1 MNLDAKKH
9 YPKDWVVLQNRVV
22 ECFRAMS
29 LDEKRLFIMATPLA
43 RTTKVSSNEPIFISS
58 SEFAIECGI
67 DLSTAYTALEAASDR
82 LFTRFFGY
90 TAENGDRVKMRWV
103 NKVIYKAGQGGSEL
117 YFSDEV
123 LLLLREFDALNPYTK
138 YKKEVVL
145 RLKKDYSLDFY
156 HLAKKHQAMGG
167 FQISLDELFQQL
179 GLPESYRTRMNN
191 LKYRVI
197 EPSLNEIT
205 ANTDIDLSY
214 ENVKRGRSVVGFKFT
229 VKEKPKPKVIETGRD
244 KNTIDM
250 FCKLTDAQI
259 QKYSSI
265 LSKVSDISDLS
276 TFPDYSTF
284 AQWIANILR
293 DPKSVREETAKRIFK
308 ALRTHTDF
316 GSITND

>member
-1 MNLDAKKH
+1 MDLDIKKH
-9 YPKDWVVLQNRVV
+9 YPKDWIVLQNRVV
-22 ECFRAMS
+22 ECYRSMS

-43 RTTKVSSNEPIFISS
+43 RTTKISSNDPVFISS
-58 SEFAIECGI
+58 SEFSKECGI
-67 DLSTAYTALEAASDR
+67 DLSTAYTALELASER

-90 TAENGDRVKMRWV
+90 TNAEGDRVKMRWL

-117 YFSDEV
+117 YFTDEV

-156 HLAKKHQAMGG
+156 HLAKKHQTMGG
-167 FQISLDELFQQL
+167 FQISLDELFEQL
-179 GLPESYRTRMNN
+179 GLPESYQDLSN
-191 LKYRVI
+191 LKKRVI
-197 EPSLNEIT
+197 KPSLDEIT
-205 ANTDIDLSY
+205 TNTDIDLTY

-229 VKEKPKPKVIETGRD
+229 VREKPKPKVIETGRD

-250 FCKLTDAQI
+250 FCKLTDAQV

-284 AQWIANILR
+284 AQWISNILR

-316 GSITND
+316 KD

>member
-1 MNLDAKKH
+1 MELDAKKH

-22 ECFRAMS
+22 ECFKSMT

-43 RTTKVSSNEPIFISS
+43 RTTKISSNDPIFISS
-58 SEFAIECGI
+58 SEFSKECGI
-67 DLSTAYTALEAASDR
+67 DLSTAYTALELASER

-90 TAENGDRVKMRWV
+90 TNAEGDRVKMRWL

-117 YFSDEV
+117 YFTDEV

-156 HLAKKHQAMGG
+156 HLAKKHQTMGG
-167 FQISLDELFQQL
+167 FQISLDELFEQL
-179 GLPESYRTRMNN
+179 GLPESYKRLDN
-191 LKYRVI
+191 LKNRVI
-197 EPSLNEIT
+197 EPSLDEIT
-205 ANTDIDLSY
+205 TNTDIDLTY

-229 VKEKPKPKVIETGRD
+229 VREKPKPKVIETGRD

-316 GSITND
+316 KTN

>member
-1 MNLDAKKH
+1 MALDKKH

-22 ECFRAMS
+22 ECYRSMS

-43 RTTKVSSNEPIFISS
+43 RTTKISSNDPIFISS
-58 SEFAIECGI
+58 SEFSKECGI
-67 DLSTAYTALEAASDR
+67 DLSTAYTALELASER

-90 TAENGDRVKMRWV
+90 TAENGDRVKMRWL

-156 HLAKKHQAMGG
+156 HLAKKHQTMGG
-167 FQISLDELFQQL
+167 FQISLDELFEQL
-179 GLPESYRTRMNN
+179 GLPESYQDLSN
-191 LKYRVI
+191 LKKRVI
-197 EPSLNEIT
+197 KPSLDEIT
-205 ANTDIDLSY
+205 TNTDIDLTY

-229 VKEKPKPKVIETGRD
+229 VREKPKPKVIETGRD

-316 GSITND
+316 KD

>member
-1 MNLDAKKH
+1 MALDKKH

-22 ECFRAMS
+22 ECYRSMS

-43 RTTKVSSNEPIFISS
+43 RTTKISSNDPIFISS
-58 SEFAIECGI
+58 SEFSKECGI
-67 DLSTAYTALEAASDR
+67 DLSTAYTALELASER

-90 TAENGDRVKMRWV
+90 TAENGDRVKMRWL

-156 HLAKKHQAMGG
+156 HLAKKHQTMGG
-167 FQISLDELFQQL
+167 FQISLDELFEQL
-179 GLPESYRTRMNN
+179 GLPESYRRIGN
-191 LKYRVI
+191 LKDRVI
-197 EPSLNEIT
+197 KPSLEEIT

-229 VKEKPKPKVIETGRD
+229 VREKPKPKVIETGRD
-244 KNTIDM
+244 KNTVDM

-284 AQWIANILR
+284 AQWISNILR
-293 DPKSVREETAKRIFK
+293 DPKSVREETAKRIFS
-308 ALRTHTDF
+308 ALRKHTDF
-316 GSITND
+316 KKGM

>member
-167 FQISLDELFQQL
+167 FQISLDELFEQL
-179 GLPESYRTRMNN
+179 GLPESYQDLSN
-191 LKYRVI
+191 LKKRVI
-197 EPSLNEIT
+197 KPSLDEIT
-205 ANTDIDLSY
+205 TNTDIDLTY

-229 VKEKPKPKVIETGRD
+229 VREKPKPKVIETGRD

-250 FCKLTDAQI
+250 FCKLTDAQV

-284 AQWIANILR
+284 AQWISNILR

-316 GSITND
+316 KD

>member
-1 MNLDAKKH
+1 MTLDKKH

-22 ECFRAMS
+22 ECYRSMS

-43 RTTKVSSNEPIFISS
+43 RTTKVSSNDPIFISS
-58 SEFAIECGI
+58 SDFARECGV
-67 DLSTAYTALEAASDR
+67 DLSTAYTALEVASDR

>member
-1 MNLDAKKH
+1 MDLDIKKH

-22 ECFRAMS
+22 ECFKSMT
-29 LDEKRLFIMATPLA
+29 LDEKRLFILATPLA
-43 RTTKVSSNEPIFISS
+43 RTTKISSNDPIFISS
-58 SEFAIECGI
+58 SEFSKECGI
-67 DLSTAYTALEAASDR
+67 DISTAYTALETATNKI
-82 LFTRFFGY
+82 FTRFFGY
-90 TAENGDRVKMRWV
+90 TTSEGDRVQIRWV
-103 NKVIYKAGQGGSEL
+103 NKVIYLAKQGGTKL
-117 YFSDEV
+117 YFTDEV

-145 RLKKDYSLDFY
+145 RLRKDYSLDFY
-156 HLAKKHQAMGG
+156 HLAKKHQNMGG
-167 FQISLDELFQQL
+167 FQISLDELFEQL

-191 LKYRVI
+191 LKSRVI
-197 EPSLNEIT
+197 EPSLDEIT

-316 GSITND
+316 KV

>member
-1 MNLDAKKH
+1 MTLDQKH
-9 YPKDWVVLQNRVV
+9 YPKDWVVLQNRVI
-22 ECFRAMS
+22 ECYRSMS

-43 RTTKVSSNEPIFISS
+43 RTTKVSSNDPIFISS
-58 SEFAIECGI
+58 SDFARECGV
-67 DLSTAYTALEAASDR
+67 DLSTAYTALEVASDR

-90 TAENGDRVKMRWV
+90 TAETGDRVKMRWV

-156 HLAKKHQAMGG
+156 HLAKKHQTMGG
-167 FQISLDELFQQL
+167 FQISLDELFEQL
-179 GLPESYRTRMNN
+179 GLPESYRRIGN
-191 LKYRVI
+191 LKDRVI
-197 EPSLNEIT
+197 KPSLEEIT

-316 GSITND
+316 KG